1 MYKRLLILFVFI
13 GLIGFKAECQKA
25 DTGRIVINLPERL
38 PAIIVNGDTLP
49 YVDLGEVMVIGNR
62 VFKSYDEAIKY
73 YTLQRD
79 LKIVYPYAIMA
90 EVTFA
95 QCEEAVKNMTDE
107 GEKKHYVKT
116 VEKQLMKQY
125 SDELKSLT
133 VKQGRLLIKLI
144 DRQTGKTSYDMVKEL
159 RGSFSAFLWQTV
171 ACLFGNNL
179 KSTYDIDGEDKEIE
193 HLITLIEVGAI

>member
-1 MYKRLLILFVFI
+1 MYKRVFI
-13 GLIGFKAECQKA
+13 LLLSSLSYLTAICQKA

-49 YVDLGEVMVIGNR
+49 YVDLGEVLVLSNR

-79 LKIVYPYAIMA
+79 IKIVYPYAIMA

-95 QCEEAVKNMTDE
+95 QCEEAVKNMPDNADR
-107 GEKKHYVKT
+107 KHYLKT
-116 VEKQLMKQY
+116 TEKQLMKQY
-125 SDELKSLT
+125 SDELKNLT

-144 DRQTGKTSYDMVKEL
+144 DRQTGETSYDMVKEL